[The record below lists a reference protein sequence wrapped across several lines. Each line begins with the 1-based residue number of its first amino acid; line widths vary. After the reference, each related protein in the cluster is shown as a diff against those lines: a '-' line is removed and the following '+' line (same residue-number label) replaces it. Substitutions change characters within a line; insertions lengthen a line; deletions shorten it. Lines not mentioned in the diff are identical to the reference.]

1 MKIRTVAMAVPAA
14 VATMLVA
21 SPALANAGA
30 ADDGEDV
37 AIAEAAS
44 PDDAASFSSG
54 SLGTAY
60 SVPTVTSQS
69 LAAAGNL
76 ALAQAGSGGGGA
88 GAAVSRKPS
97 YTVSLN
103 QDSFF
108 GFNPSF
114 IGLIPVND
122 TMDVSFYGTFWT
134 KPAFGLGQGN
144 AGDDLW
150 TEFGVGV
157 NFNLAG
163 GKLKVKPQIGFTN
176 GSLLSGGEVVNGTT
190 RGARFLDGVVPSLTV
205 NYSDNKFEAEYYG
218 GYYAALRQRGG
229 NAALDFAHTWIN
241 AGYKAT
247 SNVSFGPHYEL
258 LYNTRNT
265 YPGGGTGKT
274 YEWLGGYVQFAL
286 PQGFFARFTG
296 GSSLGDGDSGD
307 FYKMSVGMSF

>member
-1 MKIRTVAMAVPAA
+1 MKIRTFAKVVPAA
-14 VATMLVA
+14 AAAMFVA
-21 SPALANAGA
+21 SPALAETATAG
-30 ADDGEDV
+30 DGEDAAV
-37 AIAEAAS
+37 LETAS
-44 PDDAASFSSG
+44 PEEAASFSSG
-54 SLGTAY
+54 ALGSAY
-60 SVPTVTSQS
+60 SIAPVTTQS
-69 LAAAGNL
+69 VATAGSL
-76 ALAQAGSGGGGA
+76 ALAQAGSGGGG
-88 GAAVSRKPS
+88 GAPVSRKSS
-97 YTVSLN
+97 YSVTLN

-114 IGLIPVND
+114 TGLIPVNE

-144 AGDDLW
+144 TGDDLW

-176 GSLLSGGEVVNGTT
+176 GSLLSGGEIVNGTT

-205 NYSDNKFEAEYYG
+205 NYSDAKFEAEYYG

-265 YPGGGTGKT
+265 YPGGATGKT

-296 GSSLGDGDSGD
+296 GSALGDGDSGD